1 MHGAPQGAMS
11 CDATYDIARAG
22 LRFVLLSPR
31 GSLLS
36 PRATHNDGP
45 PGLIDIFLSWAD
57 SCSGQCQLVV
67 DSVVYIIVDCSL
79 CGSGC
84 GCHTT
89 VQI

>member
-1 MHGAPQGAMS
+1 MS

-36 PRATHNDGP
+36 PRGSLRSPRATHNDGP

-57 SCSGQCQLVV
+57 SFSGQCQFVV
-67 DSVVYIIVDCSL
+67 DSVVYIIVDCGL
-79 CGSGC
+79 CGSG
-84 GCHTT
+84 GSGHAA

>member
-22 LRFVLLSPR
+22 LRFVLLSPQ
-31 GSLLS
+31 
-36 PRATHNDGP
+36 ATHNDGP

-79 CGSGC
+79 CGCGC
-84 GCHTT
+84 GCHAA